1 MMTMIMDMA
10 KVSFQL
16 FDDTRE
22 LREILLAAEWEEYIK
37 DYESQIYLFELKDEK
52 YYMVVYSDG
61 SIEITDDLAI
71 ALGEIDDYVDDD
83 EDTEI

>member
-1 MMTMIMDMA
+1 MTMIMDMTE
-10 KVSFQL
+10 VSFQL
-16 FDDTRE
+16 FDDTQE
-22 LREILLAAEWEEYIK
+22 LREILLTAEWEEYIK
-37 DYESQIYLFELKDEK
+37 DYESQTYLFELEDEE